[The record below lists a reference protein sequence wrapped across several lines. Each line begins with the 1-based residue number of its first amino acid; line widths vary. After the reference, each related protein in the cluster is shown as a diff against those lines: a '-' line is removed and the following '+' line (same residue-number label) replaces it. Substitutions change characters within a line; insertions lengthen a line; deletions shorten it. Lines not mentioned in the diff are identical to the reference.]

1 MYEQYNETPREP
13 DLVGLENAIREAA
26 REAQRRQSDN
36 ADVIELEVL
45 Q

>member
-1 MYEQYNETPREP
+1 MHEQYTETPREP

-26 REAQRRQSDN
+26 RVSQQRDN
-36 ADVIELEVL
+36 ADVIEVEAM